1 MCKRRYIQIC
11 SKVTEELMN
20 VISQIDFFKF
30 YDKSKKVLFHSRK
43 TTPKAPLKTRLN
55 AFTIQVN
62 PVIIIY
68 II

>member
-1 MCKRRYIQIC
+1 
-11 SKVTEELMN
+11 MN

-43 TTPKAPLKTRLN
+43 TTPKAPLKTRLI